1 MAIFFCF
8 QLLFVTFASE
18 EGKVPRVITSV
29 PDVPQMKQEQL
40 LSLRYNNG

>member
-18 EGKVPRVITSV
+18 GGKGSRVITSEPLV
-29 PDVPQMKQEQL
+29 PLMKQEQL